1 MWDFSIGLAAG
12 NLFTHENESR
22 AWSQLSAGQVFGKIW
37 VLAKS
42 AVAIHVNYIY
52 SGFTP
57 VDGVYIFIYKISK
70 IVHTLWLAK
79 RSVCVRVCKHSC
91 DVKMFCFSRA
101 NHTSTNLKKFLSSKL
116 DEFTLFTHSFVGWN
130 LENLYK
136 QTEKTA
142 DISQLQHW
150 YHCEIRPGEW
160 VQKFHSDDASF
171 LRSGKCFWL
180 VEVNFLCG
188 IYKQKYKPDVGSSTY
203 IGMQFLCSF
212 LRRHFTG
219 QPVVTL
225 WNVCFFLMLNVM
237 QLLSIYLY
245 FLLSFASLE
254 DGTTQTTT
262 SPPLSLLL
270 CSQIWRETTD
280 IVHASHSMKDALQQ
294 SQRKN

>member
-12 NLFTHENESR
+12 NLFTQENESR

-101 NHTSTNLKKFLSSKL
+101 NHASTNLKKFLSSKL

-130 LENLYK
+130 MENRDK
-136 QTEKTA
+136 E
-142 DISQLQHW
+142 
-150 YHCEIRPGEW
+150 GESIFLRLSW
-160 VQKFHSDDASF
+160 HFKRENSVFCKASF
-171 LRSGKCFWL
+171 CKTRTHYACK
-180 VEVNFLCG
+180 
-188 IYKQKYKPDVGSSTY
+188 
-203 IGMQFLCSF
+203 
-212 LRRHFTG
+212 
-219 QPVVTL
+219 
-225 WNVCFFLMLNVM
+225 
-237 QLLSIYLY
+237 
-245 FLLSFASLE
+245 
-254 DGTTQTTT
+254 T
-262 SPPLSLLL
+262 SWTRF
-270 CSQIWRETTD
+270 CDW
-280 IVHASHSMKDALQQ
+280 
-294 SQRKN
+294 

>member
-1 MWDFSIGLAAG
+1 MWDFSIRLAAG
-12 NLFTHENESR
+12 SLFTQENESR

-101 NHTSTNLKKFLSSKL
+101 NHASTNLKKFLSSKL

-136 QTEKTA
+136 QAVSILFSLKVIFLSEKNPYFWKHLFAKQGLITRESLRVHDFA
-142 DISQLQHW
+142 TGKNFSFNQ
-150 YHCEIRPGEW
+150 
-160 VQKFHSDDASF
+160 FHNKEFCVF
-171 LRSGKCFWL
+171 LGKVFFIKAI
-180 VEVNFLCG
+180 ENF
-188 IYKQKYKPDVGSSTY
+188 
-203 IGMQFLCSF
+203 F
-212 LRRHFTG
+212 
-219 QPVVTL
+219 PV
-225 WNVCFFLMLNVM
+225 
-237 QLLSIYLY
+237 
-245 FLLSFASLE
+245 FA
-254 DGTTQTTT
+254 
-262 SPPLSLLL
+262 
-270 CSQIWRETTD
+270 
-280 IVHASHSMKDALQQ
+280 
-294 SQRKN
+294 